1 MTDAT
6 PRQAQPPDPGDWRL
20 GVWRSFLRAQAVV
33 LRELEREL
41 DRDAALPLAWYD
53 VLLTLA
59 QAPGRRL
66 RMADLADSVM
76 LSRSGLTR
84 LVDRIEKAGYVRREP
99 SPDDARGTNT
109 VLQPAG
115 LRRLREAVPVHLAGV
130 QRHWLAHF
138 ADDELRT
145 LGALMQRLDA
155 SSE

>member
-1 MTDAT
+1 MTDVTDVT
-6 PRQAQPPDPGDWRL
+6 PAPDPGDWRVA
-20 GVWRSFLRAQAVV
+20 VWRSFLRAHTVV

-41 DRDAALPLAWYD
+41 DRDEALPLAWYD

-59 QAPGRRL
+59 QAPERKL
-66 RMADLADSVM
+66 RMAELADTVM

-99 SPDDARGTNT
+99 SPDDARGTFT

-115 LRRLREAVPVHLAGV
+115 LRRLRNAVPAHLAGV

-138 ADDELRT
+138 DDDELRT
-145 LGALMQRLDA
+145 LGALLSRLDTA
-155 SSE
+155 PE